1 MGALAPLPV
10 WVPEDDIL
18 LKNAVEAGASLE
30 SLAKGA
36 VRFSRKY
43 TIREVQDRWH
53 SLLYDPIVS
62 AEACARMIEF
72 EQSNPAKTIRGNS
85 GGSKKRKS
93 VRSCYYALRKR
104 IRNEPFDPLGP
115 HFLIAPGQSSFAR
128 DDDNCM
134 LQDPSSS
141 HFELKDSDMEI
152 VKSVFP
158 QIMIEDPVPCVDA
171 GPCQKIPEDSI
182 GPSFSN
188 LPMEQD
194 NLASVSQG
202 NLCHDPKASPA
213 GESNCLR
220 GATCDDTERANSLN
234 SSTMEP
240 LHTFGCSSPAPVLPI
255 WKSVEEVPMPAM
267 PLDMTLEGKDLCG
280 RKMFTLDDTIAAK
293 DVGTSGCNTRIPVDE
308 LKGSAVNADNYLLE
322 LSKTLLD
329 FTKDGEMLL
338 VDDQAKDPPDKS
350 YYDGLSSLLI
360 SFPEDSNPVDPQNPT
375 DRPMSAN
382 PKVDLSSMQ
391 NSCSLDV
398 TSDRVQET
406 TERNDPEVPVA
417 SISDPR
423 FPEAA
428 DDVRCC
434 VLNTEDP
441 DIPCNDD
448 FLPKKSALAP
458 SRIQRKASNNV
469 LTASGND
476 FSGNQRTVEKGPSS
490 ILRETPGQA
499 HASSQNLGNHPAGS
513 YDLKNELA
521 DVKSFQKVDSNE
533 GHVLGIIQDQ
543 QASDADVVVDLAEM
557 EQLMGVNSAES
568 EEIESDDDVPY
579 FSDIEA
585 MVLDLDLDPD
595 DQESN
600 AHTKVL
606 RYQSEEAKRAIVRL
620 EQGAQ
625 SYMRRDIASH
635 GAIAVLYGRHSKHY
649 IKKHEVLLGRRTEG
663 LFVDIDLGREGHNKI
678 SRRQAII
685 KLEKDGY
692 FLLKNLGKCGIL
704 VNNKE
709 VSPGH
714 SLRLCSNSLIEVRG
728 MPFIF
733 ETNDARIK
741 WCLENLAGK

>member
-53 SLLYDPIVS
+53 ALLYDPIVS

-72 EQSNPAKTIRGNS
+72 EQSNPAKTTKGNS

-115 HFLIAPGQSSFAR
+115 HFLIAPGESSFGR
-128 DDDNCM
+128 DENCM

-141 HFELKDSDMEI
+141 HFELKDSDMDI

-158 QIMIEDPVPCVDA
+158 QIMVVDPGPGVDA
-171 GPCQKIPEDSI
+171 GPCQKTHEDSI

-188 LPMEQD
+188 LPMEKD
-194 NLASVSQG
+194 NLPSISQG
-202 NLCHDPKASPA
+202 NLCHGPKASPA
-213 GESNCLR
+213 GESNRLG
-220 GATCDDTERANSLN
+220 GATCDDAGQANSLN
-234 SSTMEP
+234 SSTTEP

-267 PLDMTLEGKDLCG
+267 PLDMTLDGKDVCG
-280 RKMFTLDDTIAAK
+280 GNMFTLGADMAANDT
-293 DVGTSGCNTRIPVDE
+293 GTSGCETRVPVDE
-308 LKGSAVNADNYLLE
+308 LKGSAVHTDNYLLE

-329 FTKDGEMLL
+329 FTKDEEMLL
-338 VDDQAKDPPDKS
+338 IDDQAKDPPDKS

-360 SFPEDSNPVDPQNPT
+360 SFPENSNPVMPVNPT
-375 DRPMSAN
+375 DKPISEN
-382 PKVDLSSMQ
+382 PKVNLSSTQ
-391 NSCSLDV
+391 NACSLDV
-398 TSDRVQET
+398 TSKREPEN
-406 TERNDPEVPVA
+406 TERKDSELPVA
-417 SISDPR
+417 SISDPM

-428 DDVRCC
+428 NDVCCC
-434 VLNTEDP
+434 VLSTEDP

-448 FLPKKSALAP
+448 FVPKKPALVP

-469 LTASGND
+469 LIASGND
-476 FSGNQRTVEKGPSS
+476 FSGNQRTVERGPGS
-490 ILRETPGQA
+490 ILKETPGQT

-521 DVKSFQKVDSNE
+521 DMKSFHKVDSNE
-533 GHVLGIIQDQ
+533 GHVLGTIQDQ
-543 QASDADVVVDLAEM
+543 QASDANLVVDLAEM

-600 AHTKVL
+600 AHEKVL

-620 EQGAQ
+620 EQGAH

-663 LFVDIDLGREGHNKI
+663 FSVDIDLGREGHNKI

-728 MPFIF
+728 MPFVF

-741 WCLENLAGK
+741 RYLESLAGK